1 MSNLE
6 KAISVAIENHAGQV
20 DKAGAPYVLHPLR
33 VMFKMDTEMEM
44 IVAVLHDVVEDT
56 RVTPNDL
63 RAAGFDN
70 EVIEAVD
77 SVTKWGGE
85 SYTDFILRAGSN
97 PIGYK
102 VKMADLN
109 DNLDLSRI
117 AEPTDKDY
125 KRLSKYKDAIK
136 TLKSIREIPPR
147 PLK

>member
-6 KAISVAIENHAGQV
+6 RAISIAVENHTGQV
-20 DKAGAPYVLHPLR
+20 DKAEAPYVLHPLR
-33 VMFKMDTEMEM
+33 AMFQMDTEAAM

-56 RVTPNDL
+56 AVTLDDL
-63 RAAGFDN
+63 VQEGFDK
-70 EVIEAVD
+70 EVIDAVD
-77 SVTKWGGE
+77 SVTRRGGE
-85 SYTDFILRAGSN
+85 SYNEFIHRAGSN

-102 VKMADLN
+102 VKMADLQ

-117 AEPTDKDY
+117 SEPTDKDY

-147 PLK
+147 SLE